1 MKDPNDKIAVIGMAC
16 KFPGA
21 DNPEEFWN
29 NLVKGQETLSHF
41 SDEEIRKVEPYFEEL
56 KDNPDYVRV
65 RGAIRDVDKFDA
77 AFFGITPKEATETDP
92 QQRVWLET
100 AWNALEHAG
109 CDPFTYSGAIG
120 VFAGGGISSY
130 LINNILRDPK
140 RMDNYFRPDFGS
152 STQMILG
159 NDTSY
164 IATKTAYHFNLKGPA
179 VYVQTACSTSLVAI
193 ALACQSLY
201 SLESDICLAGGIRI
215 SVPQERGYLYQEGT
229 IVSPDGHCRPFDE
242 QAQGM
247 VGSNG
252 AGIVVLKRF
261 EDAVRDNDTI
271 YALVSG
277 WAVNNDGS
285 NKVSF
290 TAPSVDGQA
299 EVIMMAQSMAEVS
312 PEEIAYVET
321 HGTATKI
328 GDPIEVAGLTK
339 AFTSKTNKRQF
350 CGLGSVKSNIGHAD
364 AAAGVASFIKTCL
377 SAYHKTIP
385 PSLHFQRANP
395 HIDFANSPFYVLN
408 VLKNWIGE
416 KPLIM
421 GVSSFGIGGTNAHVI
436 VEQYQPQEV
445 RMELSDK
452 WPELLVLS
460 ARSEKSLERRKGDLT
475 EFLRNN
481 RNLSKKDVAFTLALG
496 RNHMPLRSYA
506 VALNLTDVTDNNGP
520 FTDGIVTG
528 NISKIAFMFPGQ
540 GAQYVNMGLNLYQNI
555 ANFREILDECFGIYE
570 NETGE
575 DLKSILF
582 NNTPSSDS
590 DARLAST
597 DIAQPSL
604 FIVEYALAKTLELFG
619 IKPNYLIG
627 HSIGE
632 YVAACLSGV
641 FDLKTALR
649 IVIKRG
655 QLMRKMPGGKM
666 LAVRSE
672 INRLAEI
679 SNELFEIAAHNA
691 SESCTISFEAKDEER
706 VKAILSESS
715 ISCVP
720 LNTSHAFHSKAFEP
734 ILADFRNYINT
745 FNLKKPEIPFISC
758 LTGNFISEEEAI
770 TGAYWAKQLRN
781 TVRFR
786 EGLSKIAGI
795 EDSIFLEV
803 GPNTHLGSI
812 ARQSKEINNK
822 KLIISTLGKSDS
834 KDERIKVI
842 EAVGNMFNLGFT
854 INFTKLQQGN
864 SFRKIGLPTYPF
876 ERNSY
881 WIAFEQSQTSLQ
893 GKSAPDETT
902 IFDIKPDQ
910 DEINILK
917 HCENIEEEVEKTS
930 IRIEKVWTT
939 LMGRDNIGLDD
950 DFFEIGG
957 QSLLALQLLN
967 GLREEFGHKVSVKEF
982 LDNSTIRKL
991 SVLVHEKINA
1001 G

>member
-21 DNPEEFWN
+21 DDPEEFWN
-29 NLVKGQETLSHF
+29 NLVRGQETLTHF

-56 KDNPDYVRV
+56 KNNPDYVRV

-100 AWNALEHAG
+100 AWKALEHAG
-109 CDPFTYSGAIG
+109 CDPFSYSGAIG
-120 VFAGGGISSY
+120 VFGGGGISSY

-164 IATKTAYHFNLKGPA
+164 ITTKTAYHFNLKGPA

-193 ALACQSLY
+193 VLACQSLY
-201 SLESDICLAGGIRI
+201 SLESDICLAGGVRI

-242 QAQGM
+242 KAQGM

-252 AGIVVLKRF
+252 VGIVVLKRF

-339 AFTSKTNKRQF
+339 AFTSKTSKRQF

-377 SAYHKTIP
+377 SAYHRTIP
-385 PSLHFQRANP
+385 PSLHFQRPNP
-395 HIDFANSPFYVLN
+395 HIDFTNSPFYVLN
-408 VLKNWIGE
+408 ELKSWSGE
-416 KPLIM
+416 KPLVM

-436 VEQYQPQEV
+436 VEQYQTHEV
-445 RMELSDK
+445 KAEVSDN

-460 ARSEKSLERRKGDLT
+460 ARSENSLEQRKIDLK

-481 RNLSKKDVAFTLALG
+481 MNLSIKDVAYTLALG
-496 RNHMPLRSYA
+496 RNQMPLRSYA
-506 VALNLTDVTDNNGP
+506 VASNLTEITADKLFTDNKTP
-520 FTDGIVTG
+520 G

-582 NNTPSSDS
+582 NSMHQADS

-604 FIVEYALAKTLELFG
+604 FIVEFALAKALEHFG
-619 IKPNYLIG
+619 IKPDYLIG

-672 INRLAEI
+672 ISRLIEI
-679 SNELFEIAAHNA
+679 SNDLFEIAAHNA
-691 SESCTISFEAKDEER
+691 SESCTISFEAENEEK

-715 ISCVP
+715 ISFVP
-720 LNTSHAFHSKAFEP
+720 LNTSHAFHSKAFDP
-734 ILADFRNYINT
+734 ILADFRDYINT

-758 LTGNFISEEEAI
+758 LTGNFITDEDAI
-770 TGAYWAKQLRN
+770 SGAYWAKQLRN

-812 ARQSKEINNK
+812 ARQSKEITNK

-834 KDERIKVI
+834 TDERYKVI
-842 EAVGNMFNLGFT
+842 EALGNMFNLGFA
-854 INFTKLQQGN
+854 IDFTKLQNSN

-893 GKSAPDETT
+893 SRPLPGETLGYDSNPDHNV
-902 IFDIKPDQ
+902 PDALKQ
-910 DEINILK
+910 SGNIQ
-917 HCENIEEEVEKTS
+917 EDVDKTS
-930 IRIEKVWTT
+930 MRIEQVWST

-957 QSLLALQLLN
+957 QSLLALQILS
-967 GLREEFGHKVSVKEF
+967 GIREEFGHKVSVQEF

-991 SVLVHEKINA
+991 AVLVLEKISA